1 MTLILCSI
9 SKNSMYQLLQPQL
22 DIFLFE
28 IVFPLMCFNDN
39 DQNLWAEDP
48 HEYVRKGYGELG
60 WFFFCTG
67 FWLYELQ
74 SLNSISILYIC
85 YPDIL
90 EDLYSPRTA
99 AIDFV
104 SELVRKRGK
113 GNLQKFIH
121 FIVEIF
127 KRSLILWSI
136 RILSF
141 TSWTL

>member
-1 MTLILCSI
+1 MIKIYGQKIHMSMLERAMVSLDSI
-9 SKNSMYQLLQPQL
+9 
-22 DIFLFE
+22 
-28 IVFPLMCFNDN
+28 
-39 DQNLWAEDP
+39 
-48 HEYVRKGYGELG
+48 
-60 WFFFCTG
+60 FCTG

-74 SLNSISILYIC
+74 SVNNISILHIC

-136 RILSF
+136 RLLSF